1 MQKDKSIRLL
11 RILSIPL
18 LFFGVAVGLVFV
30 QAVIQR
36 NAEVKKAPAAQS
48 PALAGLGLS
57 SGPGATVADLS
68 AAAGKGD
75 LDARIEVGRRLA
87 RGQGVARNEQAALA
101 YFRSIV
107 DEFEGISAHDKR
119 APEVAAA
126 FLELARLYKN
136 GAPDANSA
144 QAFSFLH
151 RAASYFGDPAA
162 QVELA
167 KLLLNGD
174 GVKKNPRG
182 AAQWLLSASKKGYA
196 PAQALLG
203 DLLWRGG
210 EGVTRVP
217 GDGLG
222 LLAIARRNVSGEDK
236 VWVEKMFEAAR
247 GEAQSMQ
254 ILEANAFIVQEAAAS
269 HFAVT
274 SDMLVAGERAE
285 QAITSSIPPAGRQPG
300 EGQGAAIS
308 GTSKALS
315 ELGAIPLGSPQSFYD
330 PEFAAESK
338 DATTSAGILQMYQ
351 PRPSE
356 MRVDGGA
363 APIRYAGVGSS
374 R

>member
-1 MQKDKSIRLL
+1 M
-11 RILSIPL
+11 
-18 LFFGVAVGLVFV
+18 
-30 QAVIQR
+30 
-36 NAEVKKAPAAQS
+36 
-48 PALAGLGLS
+48 
-57 SGPGATVADLS
+57 ADLS

-87 RGQGVARNEQAALA
+87 KGLGVARNERAALA

-136 GAPDANSA
+136 GAPKANIEANSA

-174 GVKKNPRG
+174 GVRKNPRV

-222 LLAIARRNVSGEDK
+222 LLAIARRNASGEDK
-236 VWVEKMFEAAR
+236 GWVEKMFEAAR
-247 GEAQSMQ
+247 CEAQSMQ

-285 QAITSSIPPAGRQPG
+285 QAVTSSATPAAAETGD
-300 EGQGAAIS
+300 GQGAAIS

-315 ELGAIPLGSPQSFYD
+315 ELGAVPLGSPQSFYD
-330 PEFAAESK
+330 PEFASRIEGRDNVGRHTPDVPAAAFR
-338 DATTSAGILQMYQ
+338 DAGRWRRRAGPLC
-351 PRPSE
+351 R
-356 MRVDGGA
+356 RGK
-363 APIRYAGVGSS
+363 
-374 R
+374 